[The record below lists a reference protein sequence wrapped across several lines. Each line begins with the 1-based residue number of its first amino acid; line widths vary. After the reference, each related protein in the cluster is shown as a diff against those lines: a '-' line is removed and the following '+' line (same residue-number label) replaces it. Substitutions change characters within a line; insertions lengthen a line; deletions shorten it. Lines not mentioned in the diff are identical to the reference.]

1 MRLSSLVAVVALP
14 LAAARTATV
23 RGSHEEQQS
32 VHRAAIENTQQNPSD
47 WFDPPSIVYFRTY
60 GADGCGDAL
69 CGQCQGDCDS
79 DGDCQGNL
87 VCFQR
92 TAYEAVPGCSGDAR
106 PAWDYCYDPIA
117 SVSTPAPAP
126 PTTVQF
132 VDNSASGCGNALC
145 GQCEGDCDRDTD
157 CQGNLVCF
165 QRTGDESVAGCS
177 GDARFRWDYCYDPS
191 GPVSAPPPLPTP
203 QPPPPPTPR
212 PDSSTTVRF
221 ETYTADGCGEALCGQ
236 CEGDCDN
243 DGDCQGNLVCFQRTG
258 DESVA
263 GCRGN
268 ARFSWDYCYD
278 PSGPV
283 SAPAPPPTARP
294 AASTTV
300 RFKDY
305 TMDGCG
311 TAACGQCEGD
321 CDRDTDCR
329 GNLVCFQRT
338 SDENVAGCWGT
349 ALDGWDYCYDP
360 RGSAPAPPPPPTF
373 RPPPPPTPRPPSP
386 STPRPA
392 ASTTVRFKDYTM
404 DGCGTAACGQCE
416 GDCDRDTDCEGNLIC
431 FQRTGDE
438 NVAGCWGTALYG
450 WDYCYDPRGSVSAPA
465 PPPPV
470 PRPAA
475 STTVRFKDYTMDGC
489 GTEACGQCEGDCDRD
504 TDCEGNLICFQRED
518 DESVAGCRGAAS
530 SGWDYCYDPRGS
542 VSAPAPA
549 PPLTPRPAPSPTP
562 RPPPPPTPRPAPPPT
577 TLFVD
582 ATTYGCGDTLCGLC
596 QGDCDNDGECQGN
609 LVCFQRT
616 GDEPVAGCSG
626 ESSPGWDYCYDPS
639 RPVSA
644 PAPPPTFRP
653 AASTTVRFKDY
664 TMDGCGTAACGQC
677 EGDCDRDTDC
687 RGNLICFQRTGDEN
701 VAGCWGTALDGWD
714 YCYDPSGPVS
724 VTGSGWIEDARSQ
737 QWPAQSP
744 RPPTALPWYS
754 PPAGPPTPRPVPPPS
769 PCKEQTFRGEIS
781 PNFYHGAML
790 GQNNEVHQYFS
801 EAAFPIGIDIDID
814 IQVMG
819 IDRFDREADEE
830 LNFNFFGV
838 DTDPNG
844 PTPYQ
849 VPPSEDDVYFIDVIQ
864 SMPRCSVHH
873 MKIRNLQYPF
883 AFLELYRV
891 GGAAAYYITF
901 SYPNGCDFASR
912 FVYPH
917 DGWVRDETGGTRQKC
932 QDY

>member
-329 GNLVCFQRT
+329 GNL
-338 SDENVAGCWGT
+338 
-349 ALDGWDYCYDP
+349 
-360 RGSAPAPPPPPTF
+360 
-373 RPPPPPTPRPPSP
+373 
-386 STPRPA
+386 
-392 ASTTVRFKDYTM
+392 
-404 DGCGTAACGQCE
+404 
-416 GDCDRDTDCEGNLIC
+416 
-431 FQRTGDE
+431 
-438 NVAGCWGTALYG
+438 
-450 WDYCYDPRGSVSAPA
+450 
-465 PPPPV
+465 
-470 PRPAA
+470 
-475 STTVRFKDYTMDGC
+475 
-489 GTEACGQCEGDCDRD
+489 
-504 TDCEGNLICFQRED
+504 
-518 DESVAGCRGAAS
+518 
-530 SGWDYCYDPRGS
+530 
-542 VSAPAPA
+542 
-549 PPLTPRPAPSPTP
+549 
-562 RPPPPPTPRPAPPPT
+562 
-577 TLFVD
+577 
-582 ATTYGCGDTLCGLC
+582 
-596 QGDCDNDGECQGN
+596 
-609 LVCFQRT
+609 
-616 GDEPVAGCSG
+616 
-626 ESSPGWDYCYDPS
+626 
-639 RPVSA
+639 
-644 PAPPPTFRP
+644 
-653 AASTTVRFKDY
+653 
-664 TMDGCGTAACGQC
+664 
-677 EGDCDRDTDC
+677 
-687 RGNLICFQRTGDEN
+687 ICFQRTGDEN

-724 VTGSGWIEDARSQ
+724 VTGSGWVEDARSQ

-790 GQNNEVHQYFS
+790 GQNDEVHQYFS

-814 IQVMG
+814 IEVMG